1 MASAD
6 TVSWT
11 GDDAA
16 KVTGGWITHPWLAN
30 GVSIDSRTVASGE
43 RFVALVGDR
52 FDGHDYVNAA
62 LKAGA
67 VAAMVSRVPDSI
79 EMAAP
84 LLVVPNTQTGLSA
97 LGAAGRAR
105 SRARVV
111 GVTGSVGKTGTKEM
125 LRLTLSAFG
134 SVHASVRSYNNAIGV
149 PLTLANLP
157 KETDY
162 AVVEIGMNHDGEIAA
177 LSELSRPHVAVVTTV
192 APVHLG
198 NFNSIDDIASAKA
211 EIFVGVE
218 SGGIAVL
225 NRDNP
230 FFRQLRS
237 AAEIGVEQVIGF
249 GCATDANIRLIKY
262 DASPGCNT
270 LTVEIEGNPLVYQL
284 GADGLHWACNSLAV
298 LGVIHGFGENPHA
311 AVGCLA
317 DFQGMQG
324 RGVRHS
330 INLGDGEFELIDD
343 SYNAS
348 PVSMCAA
355 LEVLG
360 TSRPKHSGRR
370 IAVLGDMLELGSGE
384 GAFHAKLADNVAAA
398 NVDLTFTVGNRM
410 LHLRDALSSVRR
422 GGHAEFASQIITPV
436 IFALGRGDVV
446 LVKGSHGSGMSGVVD
461 ALLQASD
468 GPDMAIVD
476 NSH

>member
-1 MASAD
+1 MAPAD

-43 RFVALVGDR
+43 LFVALVGDR
-52 FDGHDYVNAA
+52 FDGHEYVNAA

-79 EMAAP
+79 EMPAP
-84 LLVVPNTQTGLSA
+84 LLVVLNTQTGLSA

-111 GVTGSVGKTGTKEM
+111 GGTGSVGKTGTKEM
-125 LRLTLSAFG
+125 LRLTLSAVG

-249 GCATDANIRLIKY
+249 GCAADANIRLIKY
-262 DASPGCNT
+262 DAFPGCNT
-270 LTVEIEGNPLVYQL
+270 LTVEIEGHPIVYQL

-330 INLGDGEFELIDD
+330 INLGDGEIELIDD
-343 SYNAS
+343 SYNAN

-446 LVKGSHGSGMSGVVD
+446 LVKGSQGSGMSGVVD

-468 GPDMAIVD
+468 DPDMVIVD

>member
-1 MASAD
+1 
-6 TVSWT
+6 
-11 GDDAA
+11 
-16 KVTGGWITHPWLAN
+16 
-30 GVSIDSRTVASGE
+30 
-43 RFVALVGDR
+43 
-52 FDGHDYVNAA
+52 
-62 LKAGA
+62 
-67 VAAMVSRVPDSI
+67 
-79 EMAAP
+79 
-84 LLVVPNTQTGLSA
+84 
-97 LGAAGRAR
+97 
-105 SRARVV
+105 
-111 GVTGSVGKTGTKEM
+111 
-125 LRLTLSAFG
+125 
-134 SVHASVRSYNNAIGV
+134 V

-270 LTVEIEGNPLVYQL
+270 LTVEIEGHPIVYQL

-330 INLGDGEFELIDD
+330 INLGDGEIELIDD
-343 SYNAS
+343 SYNAN

>member
-11 GDDAA
+11 GDYAA

-43 RFVALVGDR
+43 LFVALVGDR
-52 FDGHDYVNAA
+52 FDGHDYINAA

-67 VAAMVSRVPDSI
+67 AAAMVSRVPEAV
-79 EMAAP
+79 EMEAP

-97 LGAAGRAR
+97 LGAGGRAR
-105 SRARVV
+105 SRAQVV

-134 SVHASVRSYNNAIGV
+134 SVHASVRSNNNAIGV

-157 KETDY
+157 EESDY
-162 AVVEIGMNHDGEIAA
+162 AVVEIGMNHSGEIAA

-192 APVHLG
+192 AAAHLG
-198 NFNSIDDIASAKA
+198 NFNNVDEIASAKA
-211 EIFVGVE
+211 EIFVGIE
-218 SGGIAVL
+218 PGGIAVL

-237 AAEIGVEQVIGF
+237 AAEISVEQVIGF
-249 GCATDANIRLIKY
+249 GCATDATIRLIKY

-298 LGVIHGFGENPHA
+298 LGVIHGFGENTHT
-311 AVGCLA
+311 AVRCLA
-317 DFQGMQG
+317 GFQGMQG

-330 INLGDGEFELIDD
+330 INLGDGEIELIDD
-343 SYNAS
+343 SYNAN

-355 LEVLG
+355 LELLG

-446 LVKGSHGSGMSGVVD
+446 LVKGSQGSGMSGVVD

-468 GPDMAIVD
+468 DPDMVIVD